1 MKKSLFTA
9 FVLMLTLTF
18 GLTQTGCR
26 KKRGEPLSR
35 ICLDK
40 LTYFKGDT
48 VRLQNCSENFTTQRW
63 SLPDGTVSN
72 AKDIVYVPPTFGTY
86 KFTLYVN
93 NDDFIYDYESYVFIE
108 VK

>member
-1 MKKSLFTA
+1 LGLPKPVVEKKEANPCLV
-9 FVLMLTLTF
+9 FVV
-18 GLTQTGCR
+18 
-26 KKRGEPLSR
+26 
-35 ICLDK
+35 DK